1 MPLTPEQIEAMR
13 RGAEAPE
20 IADALG
26 ADGAAQD
33 LTAAFIADPLF
44 DWFSRPD
51 ARRAE
56 MRLAFF
62 RFLMKELILGVGEVM
77 RPAAGGAAAVW
88 MPSES
93 LGPNPI
99 VKEIEALPMLLGLTG
114 WSRFG
119 RLLRL
124 RDVMDAHHPT
134 DRPHD
139 YLWFLGV
146 TPEAQGHGVGSRLIK
161 ARLDALDAKG
171 RPAFLETATEANVR
185 LYSRHGFEVIG
196 EYLAPPDGPKNWA
209 MWREPRAG

>member
-1 MPLTPEQIEAMR
+1 MTPAEIEAMR
-13 RGAEAPE
+13 QAAEAPQ
-20 IADALG
+20 IADAVG

-33 LTAAFIADPLF
+33 LAAAFVADPLF

-51 ARRAE
+51 HQRDTA
-56 MRLAFF
+56 RLAFF
-62 RFLMKELILGVGEVM
+62 RYLMKALILDVGEVM
-77 RPAAGGAAAVW
+77 RPSTGGGAAVW
-88 MPSES
+88 MRSES

-99 VKEIEALPMLLGLTG
+99 HKELAALPTLIGLSG
-114 WSRFG
+114 WSRFI
-119 RLLRL
+119 RLVRL
-124 RDVMDAHHPT
+124 RGVMDAHHPM

-161 ARLDALDAKG
+161 SRLDALDAKG

-196 EYLAPPDGPKNWA
+196 EYDAPPDGPKNWA
-209 MWREPRAG
+209 MWREPKV

>member
-1 MPLTPEQIEAMR
+1 MTPAEIEAMR
-13 RGAEAPE
+13 QAAEAPQ
-20 IADALG
+20 IADAVG

-33 LTAAFIADPLF
+33 LAAAFVADPLF

-51 ARRAE
+51 HQRDTA
-56 MRLAFF
+56 RLAFF
-62 RFLMKELILGVGEVM
+62 RYLMKALILDVGEVM
-77 RPAAGGAAAVW
+77 RPSTGGGVAVW
-88 MPSES
+88 MRSES

-99 VKEIEALPMLLGLTG
+99 HKELAALPTLIGLSG
-114 WSRFG
+114 WSRFI
-119 RLLRL
+119 RLVRL
-124 RDVMDAHHPT
+124 RGVMDAHHPM

-161 ARLDALDAKG
+161 SRLDALDAKG

-196 EYLAPPDGPKNWA
+196 EYDAPPDGPKNWA
-209 MWREPRAG
+209 MWREPKV

>member
-1 MPLTPEQIEAMR
+1 MTPTEIEAMR
-13 RGAEAPE
+13 RSAEAPE
-20 IADALG
+20 IANAAG
-26 ADGAAQD
+26 AEGAAGD
-33 LTAAFIADPLF
+33 LAAAFAADPLF

-51 ARRAE
+51 GRRSE
-56 MRLAFF
+56 TRLRFF
-62 RFLMKELILGVGEVM
+62 RHLMKALVLGTGEVM
-77 RPAAGGAAAVW
+77 RPSMGGAAAVW

-93 LGPNPI
+93 LGPNPLI
-99 VKEIEALPMLLGLTG
+99 KELAALPVLIGLSG
-114 WSRFG
+114 WGRFM
-119 RLLRL
+119 RLVRL

-161 ARLDALDAKG
+161 SRLDALDAKG

-196 EYLAPPDGPKNWA
+196 EYAPPPDGPKNWA
-209 MWREPRAG
+209 MWREPR